1 MVSISAKAAARKLK
15 SEGDTD
21 KEALKIMN
29 LQCPNCRDV
38 FFFDRNLYSEGCP
51 FFLDMDGLGM
61 AWLGMAGGRPRKS
74 PVFMGFFMAFLA
86 NLTKKK
92 PRQPRQHP
100 GKGYF

>member
-1 MVSISAKAAARKLK
+1 MMFDAFVCHGMQCQLWLRCLLKAAARKLK

-38 FFFDRNLYSEGCP
+38 FFFDTEICIAKGAL

-61 AWLGMAGGRPRKS
+61 AWL
-74 PVFMGFFMAFLA
+74 
-86 NLTKKK
+86 
-92 PRQPRQHP
+92 
-100 GKGYF
+100 